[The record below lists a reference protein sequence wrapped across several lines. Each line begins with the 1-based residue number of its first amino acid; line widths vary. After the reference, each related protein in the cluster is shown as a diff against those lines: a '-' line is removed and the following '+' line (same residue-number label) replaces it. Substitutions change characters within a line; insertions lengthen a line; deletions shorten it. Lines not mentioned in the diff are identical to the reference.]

1 MFPNFML
8 LELTPEKKKKKP
20 RLFIPLLKQ
29 EFNLLSLPGVLSFE
43 RDTRE

>member
-8 LELTPEKKKKKP
+8 LELTPEKKKT

-29 EFNLLSLPGVLSFE
+29 EFNLLSLPGVVSFE
-43 RDTRE
+43 RDTR

>member
-1 MFPNFML
+1 MFSNFML
-8 LELTPEKKKKKP
+8 LELTPEKKKK

-43 RDTRE
+43 RNTRE

>member
-8 LELTPEKKKKKP
+8 LGLTPEKKKTP
-20 RLFIPLLKQ
+20 RLFIPLLKKQ
-29 EFNLLSLPGVLSFE
+29 EFNLLSLPGMLSFE